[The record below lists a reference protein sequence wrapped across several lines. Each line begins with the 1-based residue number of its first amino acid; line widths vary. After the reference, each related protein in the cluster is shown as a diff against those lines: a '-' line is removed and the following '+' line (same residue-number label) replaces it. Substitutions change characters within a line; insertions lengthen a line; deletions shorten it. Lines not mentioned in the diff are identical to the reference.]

1 MLNKEMLVPKMLPSS
16 LRSYCLLRCLRTR
29 SHIFMNI
36 CEVSG
41 SSGDMS
47 SSANAIWWN
56 SLKSCKIGKL
66 KINVGGWWPYSG
78 KGM

>member
-47 SSANAIWWN
+47 FFFFLST
-56 SLKSCKIGKL
+56 SLLYEVFEPKL
-66 KINVGGWWPYSG
+66 CIMFYE
-78 KGM
+78 M